1 MIILYIIVFLGTI
14 WFLSSITSKGKRG
27 SGRSAPT
34 YQTAQPSPVDIW
46 WKNLKRTPLSAAESQ
61 RIAEKVLL
69 FYDRWYRDSS
79 MDHSWLCIAI
89 NANKVECRQ
98 MSRDYSSA
106 PTPTYSFTHSLS
118 CQADREEL
126 AGYILR
132 AVRAIYPDTTLH
144 LDGDALILST
154 N

>member
-1 MIILYIIVFLGTI
+1 MVLLYIIVIIGVALL
-14 WFLSSITSKGKRG
+14 LSSTSIKHGAGKK
-27 SGRSAPT
+27 SKPT

-46 WKNLKRTPLSAAESQ
+46 WKNLKRTPLGAAESQ
-61 RIAEKVLL
+61 RIAEKVAL

-79 MDHSWLCIAI
+79 MNHSWLCIAI

-98 MSRDYSSA
+98 MSSDYSCV
-106 PTPTYSFTHSLS
+106 PTPTYAFTHSLS

-132 AVRAIYPDTTLH
+132 AVRQVDPYTTLH